1 VTDAPGARHTLA
13 RVKRPHRGILRGA
26 RRSQSTF
33 VMNNLPALSRRAL
46 LGLFLLSACG
56 ATVSPNGQS
65 ALTVE
70 ASVSS
75 ANLAQDCPN
84 AGSGAGL
91 AARCAPSDGGAAD
104 SACGSLCRQS
114 SMQIQVRATGE
125 GIAQV
130 SVARVRLLDART
142 GAFLQ
147 ELTAR
152 SPQVWVDPNGYRTWD
167 GNVTAGQT
175 LRTSHA
181 ISAPNWFTFTRPADL
196 YSRTY
201 RIEVVLR
208 VDGVERTIVSAE
220 LMREPEV
227 VT

>member
-1 VTDAPGARHTLA
+1 
-13 RVKRPHRGILRGA
+13 
-26 RRSQSTF
+26 
-33 VMNNLPALSRRAL
+33 MNNLPRLSRRAL
-46 LGLFLLSACG
+46 LGLVLLSACG
-56 ATVSPNGQS
+56 ATVSPNAPS
-65 ALTVE
+65 AITVE

-75 ANLAQDCPN
+75 ANLAQDCPSSSSN
-84 AGSGAGL
+84 GAGL
-91 AARCAPSDGGAAD
+91 AARCAPADGGAAD
-104 SACGSLCRQS
+104 SVCGSLCRQS
-114 SMQIQVRATGE
+114 SMQLQVRATGE

-130 SVARVRLLDART
+130 TVARVRLLDART

-147 ELTAR
+147 DLTAR
-152 SPQVWVDPNGYRTWD
+152 APQVWADPNGYRSWD
-167 GNVTAGQT
+167 GNITAGQT

-181 ISAPNWFTFTRPADL
+181 ISAPTWNAFTRPAEL
-196 YSRTY
+196 FSRTY